1 MKMFFS
7 VLVGKI
13 IVLIGKIFKKGS
25 SKPGSIVLKMDEDFM
40 KKIKLPKTV
49 IAVTG
54 SSGKGSISSMIAYV
68 YRKCGYTVAHNSKG
82 SNLSAGIATLLVE
95 NCSLT
100 GKIKKDVLV
109 YEVDERYAKY
119 VFPYIKP
126 NYVVISNI
134 CRDQPPRQGN
144 VDLVYEEIKKSLTND
159 MHLILNGDDP
169 YLQKF
174 ILDGY
179 NATYYGIAQNKYT
192 YPYNPFRSLNI
203 SYCPKCGGK
212 LKYNFYHFESLGD
225 YYCEKCDFKRPNI
238 QYEVTDLDYFEGT
251 MVINKKYNIN
261 LSFSILYNIY
271 NTLAA
276 FTLFGICGLDLD
288 KITTEINTIKTNKKI
303 NSEYLYTND
312 RIVRVLSNK
321 NENNTTFN
329 QSILYTKRFNGK
341 KVIIIGW
348 KEISR
353 RYEFN
358 DISWLYDIDFEIL
371 NDENLEQI
379 ICVGV
384 QRFDLAVRM
393 KYANI
398 DLEKIK
404 VFENLSDSVNYIKNN
419 TYGDIYAI
427 LNFDY
432 IEPFNKL
439 MNGGGR

>member
-1 MKMFFS
+1 MKMFLS

-13 IVLIGKIFKKGS
+13 LVIIGKIFKKGS
-25 SKPGSIVLKMDEDFM
+25 STPGSVVLRMNKDFL
-40 KKIKLPKTV
+40 KEIKLPKTV

-54 SSGKGSISSMIAYV
+54 SSGKGSISTMIAKV
-68 YRKCGYTVAHNSKG
+68 YRGLGYTVAHNSKG

-95 NCSLT
+95 NCSLF
-100 GKIKKDVLV
+100 GKIKTDILV
-109 YEVDERYAKY
+109 YEVDERYSKY
-119 VFPYIKP
+119 VFPYITP

-144 VDLVYEEIKKSLTND
+144 FDLVYEEIKKALNKD

-174 ILDGY
+174 VLDGS
-179 NATYYGIAQNKYT
+179 NASYYGMNKNKYS
-192 YPYNPFRSLNI
+192 YEQNLFKSLNI
-203 SYCPKCGGK
+203 VYCPKCGKK
-212 LKYNFYHFESLGD
+212 LKYNYYHFESLGD
-225 YYCEKCDFKRPNI
+225 YYCESCDFKRPNI
-238 QYEVTDLDYFEGT
+238 DYEITNLDYENGKI
-251 MVINKKYNIN
+251 VVNEKYNLN
-261 LSFSILYNIY
+261 LSFNILYNIY

-276 FTLFGICGLDLD
+276 FTLLGICGLDLD
-288 KITTEINTIKTNKKI
+288 SVTNHLNEIKTNTKI
-303 NSEYLYTND
+303 NNEYDYNN
-312 RIVRVLSNK
+312 RKVRVLSNK

-329 QSILYTKRFNGK
+329 QSILYTKRFSGE

-371 NDENLEQI
+371 NDDSLEKI

-384 QRFDLAVRM
+384 QRFDLALRM
-393 KYANI
+393 KCAGI
-398 DLEKIK
+398 DNDKIYIS
-404 VFENLSDSVNYIKNN
+404 ENLDDSIEYIKNN

-432 IEPFNKL
+432 IEPFNRL
-439 MNGGGR
+439 MNSGDK